1 MLIAVF
7 TFLTAKIDFFVFF
20 FVVVVQVRPV
30 LSGFWFN
37 QQKLVKQKVKGAK
50 AKAKTGGESN
60 WRSNREMALCHLH
73 EHYNQLARF
82 PPYV

>member
-1 MLIAVF
+1 MLIAAF
-7 TFLTAKIDFFVFF
+7 IFLTAEIDLFAFC
-20 FVVVVQVRPV
+20 VVVVQVRPV